1 MYLRLITELRS
12 SLVLVP
18 EFLWKL
24 DQDFCL
30 NVLYRS
36 SSMDSLLETRSPARF
51 SATSPSAEQQIS
63 PPIRN
68 DSRPTTRHWET
79 NGNSDRGRSEENYRR
94 RSHTFDFESNPG
106 TREPRS
112 DFEPS
117 SPSRLVRQQ
126 SIERTAPVSDN
137 RLVISDALE
146 SDLDRKPV
154 EEEPGPPSNN
164 DDNEVFWDADDSF
177 PPPPPLQLL
186 DPLETS
192 QDSLPLPSPPRE
204 VLVEFPPSYSDPVEM
219 ETYQQN
225 GKNCSDIIKPEKNAQ
240 VESSVEISEE
250 PKIELNG
257 TGKIDTS
264 GVSDQAFETSSS
276 TDLSSKDTSPAESK
290 RMSTQRAPPPPPLVL
305 TSTPTKDELSNT
317 GSYLDVST
325 SPYSGGSNI
334 STPSNSC
341 PNSMF
346 SPKLEKLDKEKV
358 KCCTLRRK
366 KLLGLNLGLFRRL
379 ECLICPRGILK
390 TIGHCRNVRGLGKSM
405 VVFRLFEKLKIFNRE
420 FVWIG

>member
-1 MYLRLITELRS
+1 
-12 SLVLVP
+12 
-18 EFLWKL
+18 
-24 DQDFCL
+24 
-30 NVLYRS
+30 
-36 SSMDSLLETRSPARF
+36 MDSLLETRSPARF

-68 DSRPTTRHWET
+68 DTRPTTKHWET

-94 RSHTFDFESNPG
+94 RSHTFDFETNSG

-117 SPSRLVRQQ
+117 SPARLERQQ
-126 SIERTAPVSDN
+126 SIEEQPFIRFASSAREVNKVNSAMERTAPVSDN

-186 DPLETS
+186 EPLETS

-204 VLVEFPPSYSDPVEM
+204 VLVEFPPPYSDPVEM

-225 GKNCSDIIKPEKNAQ
+225 GKNCSDIIKPEKNAL

-358 KCCTLRRK
+358 RCCTLR
-366 KLLGLNLGLFRRL
+366 
-379 ECLICPRGILK
+379 E
-390 TIGHCRNVRGLGKSM
+390 KSC
-405 VVFRLFEKLKIFNRE
+405 
-420 FVWIG
+420 